1 MTELLK
7 KALAKLSE
15 LPENEQEEIA
25 SLILEEI
32 EDEKKWQ
39 TSFANSEKQLEILA
53 SEALQEFKQEETR
66 SLPP

>member
-39 TSFANSEKQLEILA
+39 TSFANSEKQLEMLA
-53 SEALQEFKQEETR
+53 SEALQEFKQGETR
-66 SLPP
+66 SFPQ

>member
-39 TSFANSEKQLEILA
+39 TSFANSEKQLEMLA
-53 SEALQEFKQEETR
+53 SEALKEFKQGKTR
-66 SLPP
+66 SFPQ

>member
-39 TSFANSEKQLEILA
+39 TSFANSEKQLEMLA
-53 SEALQEFKQEETR
+53 SEALQEFKQVETR
-66 SLPP
+66 AFPQ

>member
-25 SLILEEI
+25 SWILEEI

-39 TSFANSEKQLEILA
+39 TSFANSEKQLEMLA
-53 SEALQEFKQEETR
+53 SEALQEFKQGETR
-66 SLPP
+66 SFPQ